1 MEAERI
7 LITGGAGY
15 LGSVITAHFLKHKDS
30 ITCVDTLRY
39 GQQSPLQ
46 FMSDHNFTFVYG
58 DVRDRRLMC
67 DLVPK
72 HDVILPLAAIVGAP
86 ACDLYPED
94 ASSINRDAVIMLN
107 GLRSKEQKLVYPTTN
122 SGYGT
127 TTGEIECTEESLLNP
142 ISLYGKT
149 KAAAECALL
158 EDSKPCI
165 AFRLATIFGMS
176 PRPRLDLLVNDLTY
190 RALSTRKIELF
201 EKGFMRNF
209 VHIKDVA
216 RVFDFALT
224 SYDRMARTRLYNVG
238 NPELNI
244 SKEQLVQRI
253 ASQVSDLKITEDT
266 SRNDPDQRNYI
277 VSNLRLDTEGFC
289 CLETLEQGISEIIN
303 AYPLLSTPAVQNISY
318 NNRSLS

>member
-1 MEAERI
+1 MKNEAYLTFNNKKV

-86 ACDLYPED
+86 ACDLYSED

-209 VHIKDVA
+209 VHIKDVS

-224 SYDRMARTRLYNVG
+224 ITLGILNSTSQKSNSYNVL
-238 NPELNI
+238 PRKCQI
-244 SKEQLVQRI
+244 SKLQKTRVEMTLIKGIILSPIFVWIRR
-253 ASQVSDLKITEDT
+253 VS
-266 SRNDPDQRNYI
+266 
-277 VSNLRLDTEGFC
+277 
-289 CLETLEQGISEIIN
+289 
-303 AYPLLSTPAVQNISY
+303 AA
-318 NNRSLS
+318 